1 MEPETSW
8 FLVGFICTLPQQEL
22 PELFSGST
30 ETEMVIRLWS
40 WLEMPNLGG
49 GDSKF
54 NWLYFM

>member
-49 GDSKF
+49 GGFKI
-54 NWLYFM
+54 